1 MQSIRPINDTS
12 VIVSESR
19 MGVRII
25 DLMQGFYSLLIIA
38 GLIDM
43 IKSKK
48 RKAKEF
54 LLELL

>member
-43 IKSKK
+43 V
-48 RKAKEF
+48 
-54 LLELL
+54 LE